1 MLNSDKAITNYKYL
15 GRFKKEEET
24 FELLTDQL
32 PLEEG
37 EHIRNKQPSCQ
48 GLSLITR
55 SFSPTFRNQDALRFF
70 R

>member
-15 GRFKKEEET
+15 DRFKKEEET
-24 FELLTDQL
+24 LDLLTDQL

-48 GLSLITR
+48 ALSLIIGA
-55 SFSPTFRNQDALRFF
+55 FLQLLGIKML
-70 R
+70 